1 MHNKKSSKIGF
12 SLGSLLKTKD
22 VIDFSSKIDEHVN
35 VDSLWIP
42 ESWGKEAFS
51 ILGAI
56 SQVTKRVK
64 LGTSIIN
71 IYSRTPAT
79 IAMGAISID
88 ILSNNRMIIGL
99 GASTA
104 AIVEN
109 LHGSNYNNPIVR
121 MKEYIQSL
129 KLLIR
134 SKENTNYNG
143 KIVKI
148 KNFKILE
155 KSNSAIPI
163 YMAAVNKKMIQTGLK
178 YADGL
183 LFYLRPMD
191 EIKNLLYEIN
201 KQLKIKTSL
210 VIITSVSNKEP
221 QKARERAAKTLAFY
235 ISVGKVYY
243 NFLLKTEYKL
253 EVEKIYK
260 EYHNHGLES
269 SIKNISTKMLDDFVI
284 YGSVNDCTYQIKRF
298 VNTGIDLPI
307 LQINPIEDK
316 NGELS
321 YKDFLEL

>member
-1 MHNKKSSKIGF
+1 MKDKIGF
-12 SLGSLLKTKD
+12 SMGSLLKTKN
-22 VIDFSSKIDEHVN
+22 VIDFSSKIDELEHI
-35 VDSLWIP
+35 DSLWIP
-42 ESWGKEAFS
+42 ETWGREAFS
-51 ILGAI
+51 ILGAMT
-56 SQVTKRVK
+56 QVTKRVK

-88 ILSNNRMIIGL
+88 NLSNNRMIIGL

-109 LHGSNYNNPIVR
+109 LHGFKYNNPINR

-129 KLLIR
+129 KLLTQ
-134 SKENTNYNG
+134 SKENIDYNG

-155 KSNSAIPI
+155 KSTSVIPI
-163 YMAAVNKKMIQTGLK
+163 YIAAVNKKMILTGSK

-183 LFYLRPMD
+183 LFYLRPID
-191 EIKNLLYEIN
+191 EIKNLLHDL
-201 KQLKIKTSL
+201 KRQFKIKSFL
-210 VIITSVSNKEP
+210 VLITSVSNKEP

-269 SIKNISTKMLDDFVI
+269 SVKNITSKMLDNFVV
-284 YGSVNDCTYQIKRF
+284 YGSVNDCNYQIKRF
-298 VNTGIDLPI
+298 INTGIDLPI

-316 NGELS
+316 NEEMN